1 LADTGKPER
10 LAMPFYGKQLPLAR
24 RLAAPEQ
31 GFSLGLA
38 GLALFLS
45 VFVCALLINRAGV
58 LDGLQRAGD
67 VIENGLRLIGS
78 VDVPF
83 G

>member
-10 LAMPFYGKQLPLAR
+10 LAMPFYGKQLPRAR

-31 GFSLGLA
+31 GFSL
-38 GLALFLS
+38 ALFLS
-45 VFVCALLINRAGV
+45 AFVCALLINRAGV

>member
-1 LADTGKPER
+1 
-10 LAMPFYGKQLPLAR
+10 MPFYGKQLPRAR
-24 RLAAPEQ
+24 GRAAPER
-31 GFSLGLA
+31 FSLRLA

-45 VFVCALLINRAGV
+45 VFVFALLIVRAGV